1 MEIAT
6 PGWIKGLSE
15 EDWQFIKRLL
25 LASGSLK
32 DVAEQY
38 GISYPTVRLRLDRL
52 IEKVKILDSQKP
64 KTKFEQTVQLL
75 AAEGRLDFDTAR
87 TILKMYR
94 EDTKKVGTA
103 PSTTEREDYGNLV

>member
-1 MEIAT
+1 MDAAT
-6 PGWIKGLSE
+6 PEWIKGLSE

-52 IEKVKILDSQKP
+52 IEKVKILDSQKTR
-64 KTKFEQTVQLL
+64 TKFEQTVQLL
-75 AAEGRLDFDTAR
+75 AAEGRLDFETAKA
-87 TILKMYR
+87 ILKVYR
-94 EDTKKVGTA
+94 EETK
-103 PSTTEREDYGNLV
+103 